1 MRQIWRTVLTALCAA
16 QLPPRCRKLATIGIR
31 LQSTVRISGFADPRE
46 GVTNEHALYRGALQ
60 LGAGTLTIDANLAF
74 VRDTP
79 PSPVLRAGAGL
90 TALTPINANF
100 NPADAAINENK
111 YQLAV
116 GYSLPMGW
124 GTWDTLAS
132 FAYSDV
138 TDRRAFLHP
147 DSERDCGHAEPA
159 PLHRRW
165 LSGQPPDRA
174 ADRPTRNSSSGADML
189 YGLGRQTT
197 LNGNGAYTVPLDGSV
212 LPPPISSVPVNEIG
226 TLDDKRLF
234 AGQYAQVR
242 LEA

>member
-1 MRQIWRTVLTALCAA
+1 M
-16 QLPPRCRKLATIGIR
+16 
-31 LQSTVRISGFADPRE
+31 
-46 GVTNEHALYRGALQ
+46 TNEHALYRGALQ
-60 LGAGTLTIDANLAF
+60 LGAGTLTVDANLAF

-79 PSPVLRAGAGL
+79 PSPVLRAGTGL

-147 DSERDCGHAEPA
+147 D
-159 PLHRRW
+159 
-165 LSGQPPDRA
+165 LSGT
-174 ADRPTRNSSSGADML
+174 ADTQNQRRYIDDGYLDSHLTVPLFTDTKLIVGADLL

-197 LNGNGAYTVPLDGSV
+197 LNGNSAYTVPLDGSV
-212 LPPPISSVPVNEIG
+212 LPPPIIIHPCQRNRHAQRQAAFRRTICRKSIG
-226 TLDDKRLF
+226 SLTTLGLWSPECGSMRPTNTRIR
-234 AGQYAQVR
+234 ATWI
-242 LEA
+242 